1 MIEKISINTQSSIKI
16 AADKI
21 IYFDPYQIT
30 EETHDADY
38 ILITHD
44 HYDHYDL
51 PSIKKIMKE
60 DTSIIIPDTMAP
72 LVLSSLP
79 SKNITGVLPNETYNI
94 DNLPIK
100 TVSSYNIQ
108 KPFHPQNKNWV
119 GYIVTIEDTD
129 IYVAGDTDITEENK
143 QVECDIALL
152 PIGGKFTMDYQEAA
166 ELTNI
171 IRPEFVIP
179 THYGSIVGSPSDAQK
194 FFDLLD
200 KDIKYVELLK
210 NS

>member
-16 AADKI
+16 ATDKI

-108 KPFHPQNKNWV
+108 KPFHPENKNWV
-119 GYIVTIEDTD
+119 GYIVTIEDTT